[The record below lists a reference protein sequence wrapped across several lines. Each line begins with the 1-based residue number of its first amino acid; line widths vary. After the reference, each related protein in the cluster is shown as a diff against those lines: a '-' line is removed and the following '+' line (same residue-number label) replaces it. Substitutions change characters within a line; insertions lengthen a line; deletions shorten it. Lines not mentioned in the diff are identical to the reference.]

1 MFFWFLAKVRRHSKL
16 LRSFL
21 FHHTSSQSAT
31 KVMLHQ
37 VIFHFQTLYFAI
49 SFFGLL
55 YLFQRHEFSVGVLGV
70 LSCLSNHIR
79 SRGSSMA
86 EGGEGLPGHNSTKCL
101 RNLIQLRFCQN
112 EIIISKR
119 DRQSQTRSSLAAE
132 AESEAEA
139 KILFNSFHWL

>member
-1 MFFWFLAKVRRHSKL
+1 MHSKL

-21 FHHTSSQSAT
+21 FRYMSSQSAT

-37 VIFHFQTLYFAI
+37 VIVHFQTLYFVI

-70 LSCLSNHIR
+70 LSWLSNHLR

-86 EGGEGLPGHNSTKCL
+86 QGGEGLPIHSSTKCL
-101 RNLIQLRFCQN
+101 GKLFQLRLRQLRLFQLRLCLILN
-112 EIIISKR
+112 FSKR
-119 DRQSQTRSSLAAE
+119 DHHSQTRYHHSQTRSSLAVE
-132 AESEAEA
+132 AES
-139 KILFNSFHWL
+139 